1 MPNIDRREF
10 LKLVGAGGVSV
21 GAGFMLREA
30 NKDPREYL
38 IPHVLAPEDS
48 SSGLST
54 WYNSVCSMCPAGCG
68 ISVRTYEGRA
78 KKIEGNP
85 SHPVSQ
91 GRLCSLGQAGLQALY
106 NPDRLTAPMR
116 RTGAG
121 DSASFEE
128 ITWEQGLTQVGDRLD
143 LLRAARRGN
152 RVAFLTEGVRGH
164 LAQLFESFMRQLGSP
179 RLLHYDFD
187 HPHTLYAANQ
197 QFFGEN
203 HLPYYDLQ
211 NTRLLL
217 SFGADYLNNWISPV
231 HHSLGFGE
239 SRHGRPDIRG
249 RFVQI
254 EPRMSMSGAAADEWI
269 AAKPGTEG
277 ILALGLA
284 HHIVAEGNYSGADRG
299 AWITALAD
307 YTPSAVAEQTGVP
320 LTTITRLADSFVD
333 TAPSLAIGGGAAGNH
348 SNGVDTLV
356 AVNVLNYL
364 VGNIGQEGGLVFN
377 PAPAG
382 PALQQHRATYSTMLE
397 LAEAARQGEI
407 DVLIINGTNPVFTL
421 PPTAEFAQALAQIP
435 LVVSLS
441 SFLDETAALADVI
454 LPSHTYLESW
464 GDDFPEPGVGF
475 SVGAVSQPVVSPLYN
490 TRGTGDIILDL
501 ARRMGSA
508 EVMPWNSM
516 EEFLKYGWRRI
527 YQRGDPET
535 LAQGF
540 DAFWTSVLKAG
551 AWGETSSGNTAF
563 TLNPDVIAGIG
574 VAPPEFSGSEEDYP
588 FILHPY
594 LSPNLHDG
602 RGANLPWMQE
612 LPDPMT
618 SVVYGSWVEIN
629 PQTAEQM
636 GLTEGD
642 LVDIQSPHG
651 QLQVPVYIYPAIMP
665 NVVAMP
671 IGQGHR
677 EYGRYAKDR
686 GVNPIEILS
695 PQIEP
700 VTGNLATSATRVS
713 VTATGKRVKLVKTG
727 GTSRDLGRGI
737 VQTTGGLGVE
747 VTSAADNSI
756 PITEV
761 TT

>member
-68 ISVRTYEGRA
+68 ITVRTREGRA

-116 RTGAG
+116 RTGEG

-284 HHIVAEGNYSGADRG
+284 HHIVAEGNYSGADRN
-299 AWITALAD
+299 AWVTALAD
-307 YTPSAVAEQTGVP
+307 YTPAAVAEQTGVP
-320 LTTITRLADSFVD
+320 PTTITRLADSFVD

-377 PAPAG
+377 RAPAG

-464 GDDFPEPGVGF
+464 GDDFPEPGMGF

-629 PQTAEQM
+629 PETAEQM

-700 VTGNLATSATRVS
+700 ITGNLATSATRVS

-727 GTSRDLGRGI
+727 GTSRDLGRDI

>member
-38 IPHVLAPEDS
+38 IPHVLAPEDF
-48 SSGLST
+48 SSGLDT
-54 WYNSVCSMCPAGCG
+54 FYNSVCSMCPAGCG
-68 ISVRTYEGRA
+68 ISVRTREGRA

-85 SHPVSQ
+85 AHPVSQ
-91 GRLCSLGQAGLQALY
+91 GRLCTLGQAGLQALY

-116 RTGAG
+116 RTGEG
-121 DSASFEE
+121 ESASFEE
-128 ITWEQGLTQVGDRLD
+128 ITWEQGLKQVGDRLD

-152 RVAFLTEGVRGH
+152 RVAFLTQGVRGH

-197 QFFGEN
+197 QFFGESR
-203 HLPYYDLQ
+203 LPYYDLA

-239 SRHGRPDIRG
+239 SRQGRADVRG

-254 EPRMSMSGAAADEWI
+254 EPRMSISGAAADEWI
-269 AAKPGTEG
+269 PAKPGTEG

-284 HHIVAEGNYSGADRG
+284 HHIVAEGNYNGADLG
-299 AWITALAD
+299 AWTNALAD
-307 YTPSAVAEQTGVP
+307 YTPDAVAEQTGVP
-320 LTTITRLADSFVD
+320 VNSITRLADSFVD
-333 TAPSLAIGGGAAGNH
+333 TTPSLAIGGGAAGNH

-356 AVNVLNYL
+356 AVNALNYL
-364 VGNIGQEGGLVFN
+364 VGNIGQEGGLVLN
-377 PAPAG
+377 PEPAG
-382 PALQQHRATYSTMLE
+382 PAVQQHRASYSAMVE

-407 DVLIINGTNPVFTL
+407 DILIISGTNPVFTL
-421 PPTAEFAQALAQIP
+421 PPAAEFAEALAQIP

-441 SFLDETAALADVI
+441 SFLDETTALADVI

-501 ARRMGSA
+501 ARRMGSSS
-508 EVMPWNSM
+508 VMPWQNM

-527 YQRGDPET
+527 YQRGDSQT

-551 AWGETSSGNTAF
+551 AWGETTNGSTAF

-594 LSPNLHDG
+594 LSPNFHDG

-618 SVVYGSWVEIN
+618 SVVYGSWVEVN
-629 PQTAEQM
+629 PVTAEEM
-636 GLTEGD
+636 GLSEGD

-651 QLQVPVYIYPAIMP
+651 QLRVPVFVYPAIMP
-665 NVVAMP
+665 NVIAIP
-671 IGQGHR
+671 IGQGHG
-677 EYGRYAKDR
+677 EYGRYAKGR

-695 PQIEP
+695 PLLEP
-700 VTGNLATSATRVS
+700 ITGNLASSATRVNL
-713 VTATGKRVKLVKTG
+713 TPTGGRVKLVKTG
-727 GTSRDLGRGI
+727 GVSRDLGRDI
-737 VQTTGGLGVE
+737 VQHTSLGVE
-747 VTSAADNSI
+747 VSSAADNSI

>member
-38 IPHVLAPEDS
+38 IPHVLAPEDF
-48 SSGLST
+48 SSGLDT
-54 WYNSVCSMCPAGCG
+54 FYNSVCSMCPAGCG
-68 ISVRTYEGRA
+68 ISVRTREGRA

-85 SHPVSQ
+85 AHPVSQ
-91 GRLCSLGQAGLQALY
+91 GRLCTLGQAGLQALY

-116 RTGAG
+116 RTGEG
-121 DSASFEE
+121 ESASFEE
-128 ITWEQGLTQVGDRLD
+128 ITWEQGLKQVGDRLD

-152 RVAFLTEGVRGH
+152 RVAFLTQGVRGH

-197 QFFGEN
+197 QFFGESR
-203 HLPYYDLQ
+203 LPYYDLA

-239 SRHGRPDIRG
+239 SRQGRADVRG

-254 EPRMSMSGAAADEWI
+254 EPRMSISGAAADEWI
-269 AAKPGTEG
+269 PAKPGTEG

-284 HHIVAEGNYSGADRG
+284 HHIVAEGNYSGADLG
-299 AWITALAD
+299 AWTNALAD
-307 YTPSAVAEQTGVP
+307 YTPDAVAEQTGVP
-320 LTTITRLADSFVD
+320 VNTITRLADSFVD
-333 TAPSLAIGGGAAGNH
+333 TTPSLAIGGGAAGNH

-356 AVNVLNYL
+356 AVNALNYL
-364 VGNIGQEGGLVFN
+364 VGNIGQEGGLVLN

-382 PALQQHRATYSTMLE
+382 PAVQQHRASYSAMVE

-407 DVLIINGTNPVFTL
+407 DILIISGTNPVFTL
-421 PPTAEFAQALAQIP
+421 PPAAEFAEALAQIP

-441 SFLDETAALADVI
+441 SFLDETTALADVI

-501 ARRMGSA
+501 ARRMGSSS
-508 EVMPWNSM
+508 VMPWQNM

-527 YQRGDPET
+527 YQRGDSQT

-551 AWGETSSGNTAF
+551 AWGETTNGSTAF

-594 LSPNLHDG
+594 LSPNFHDG

-618 SVVYGSWVEIN
+618 SVVYGSWVEVN
-629 PQTAEQM
+629 PVTAEEM
-636 GLTEGD
+636 GLSEGD

-651 QLQVPVYIYPAIMP
+651 QLRVPVFVYPAIMP
-665 NVVAMP
+665 NVIAIP
-671 IGQGHR
+671 IGQGHG
-677 EYGRYAKDR
+677 EYGRYAKGR

-695 PQIEP
+695 PLLEP
-700 VTGNLATSATRVS
+700 ITGNLASSATRVNL
-713 VTATGKRVKLVKTG
+713 TPTGGRVKLVKTG
-727 GTSRDLGRGI
+727 GVSRDLGRDI
-737 VQTTGGLGVE
+737 VQHTSLGVE
-747 VTSAADNSI
+747 VSSAADNSI

>member
-68 ISVRTYEGRA
+68 ISVRTREGRA

-299 AWITALAD
+299 AWVTALAD
-307 YTPSAVAEQTGVP
+307 YTPAAVAEQTGVP

-364 VGNIGQEGGLVFN
+364 AGNIGREGGLLFN
-377 PAPAG
+377 PEPAG
-382 PALQQHRATYSTMLE
+382 PTSQSHQASYSTMLE

-407 DVLIINGTNPVFTL
+407 DVLIINGTNPVFSL

-671 IGQGHR
+671 IGQGHS

-727 GTSRDLGRGI
+727 GTSRDLGRDI

-747 VTSAADNSI
+747 VSSAADNSI

>member
-21 GAGFMLREA
+21 GAGFMLREST
-30 NKDPREYL
+30 KHPREYL
-38 IPHVLAPEDS
+38 IPHVVAPEDI

-68 ISVRTYEGRA
+68 ISVRTREGRA

-91 GRLCSLGQAGLQALY
+91 GRLCALGQAGLQALY
-106 NPDRLTAPMR
+106 NPDRLTAPMQR
-116 RTGAG
+116 NGEG
-121 DSASFEE
+121 SFEE
-128 ITWEQGLTQVGDRLD
+128 ITWEQGLKQVGDRLD
-143 LLRAARRGN
+143 LLRAAGRGN
-152 RVAFLTEGVRGH
+152 RVALLTTGVRGH

-179 RLLHYDFD
+179 RLLHYDYD

-197 QFFGEN
+197 QFFGEDR
-203 HLPYYDLQ
+203 LPYYDLQ

-217 SFGADYLNNWISPV
+217 SFGADYLSNWISPV

-239 SRHGRPDIRG
+239 SRQGPADVRG

-254 EPRMSMSGAAADEWI
+254 EPRMSISGAAADEWI
-269 AAKPGTEG
+269 PARPGTEG

-284 HHIVAEGNYSGADRG
+284 HHIIAEGNYSGADRD
-299 AWITALAD
+299 AWMAALVD
-307 YTPSAVAEQTGVP
+307 YTADAVAEQTGVP
-320 LTTITRLADSFVD
+320 ATTITRLADSFVD
-333 TAPSLAIGGGAAGNH
+333 TAPSLAIGGGSAGNH

-356 AVNVLNYL
+356 AVNTLNYL

-377 PAPAG
+377 PEPAG
-382 PALQQHRATYSTMLE
+382 PALQQHQASYSTMLE
-397 LAEAARQGEI
+397 LAEAARHGEI

-421 PPTAEFAQALAQIP
+421 PPTAEFESALAQIP

-441 SFLDETAALADVI
+441 SFLDETTALADVI

-501 ARRMGSA
+501 ARRMGSSN
-508 EVMPWNSM
+508 VMPWQSM
-516 EEFLKYGWRRI
+516 EEFLKYGWQRI
-527 YQRGDPET
+527 YQRGDSQT

-551 AWGETSSGNTAF
+551 AWGETKSGNTAF
-563 TLNPDVIAGIG
+563 SLNPDVIAGIG
-574 VAPPEFSGSEEDYP
+574 VAPPEFSGSEDDYP

-594 LSPNLHDG
+594 LSPNFHDG

-618 SVVYGSWVEIN
+618 SIMYGSWVEMN
-629 PQTAEQM
+629 PLTAQQM
-636 GLTEGD
+636 ELSEGD

-651 QLQVPVYIYPAIMP
+651 QLRVPVFIYPAIMP
-665 NVVAMP
+665 NVIAMP
-671 IGQGHR
+671 IGQGHG

-686 GVNPIEILS
+686 GVNPIQILS
-695 PQIEP
+695 PQLEP
-700 VTGNLATSATRVS
+700 VTGSLASSATRVNVS
-713 VTATGKRVKLVKTG
+713 PTGKRVKLVKTG
-727 GTSRDLGRGI
+727 GTSRDLGRNI
-737 VQTTGGLGVE
+737 IQTTGGSGVE
-747 VTSAADNSI
+747 VSSVSSSI

-761 TT
+761 TS

>member
-299 AWITALAD
+299 AWVTALAD
-307 YTPSAVAEQTGVP
+307 YTPAAVAEQTGVP
-320 LTTITRLADSFVD
+320 PTTITRLADSFVD

-629 PQTAEQM
+629 PETAEQM

-700 VTGNLATSATRVS
+700 ITGNLATSATRVS

>member
-68 ISVRTYEGRA
+68 ISVRTREGRA

-116 RTGAG
+116 RTGEG

-128 ITWEQGLTQVGDRLD
+128 ITWEQGLKQVGDRLD

-152 RVAFLTEGVRGH
+152 RVALLTEGVRGH

-284 HHIVAEGNYSGADRG
+284 HHIVAEGNYSGVDRG
-299 AWITALAD
+299 AWVTALAD
-307 YTPSAVAEQTGVP
+307 YTPAAVAEQTGVP
-320 LTTITRLADSFVD
+320 PTTITRLADSFVD

-464 GDDFPEPGVGF
+464 GDDFPEPGMGF

-700 VTGNLATSATRVS
+700 ITGNLATSATRVS

>member
-128 ITWEQGLTQVGDRLD
+128 ITWEQGLKQVGDRLD

-299 AWITALAD
+299 AWVTALAD
-307 YTPSAVAEQTGVP
+307 YTPAAVAEQTGVP
-320 LTTITRLADSFVD
+320 PTTITRLADSFVD

-629 PQTAEQM
+629 PETAEQM

-700 VTGNLATSATRVS
+700 ITGNLATSATRVS

-727 GTSRDLGRGI
+727 GTSRDLGRDI

>member
-68 ISVRTYEGRA
+68 ITVRTREGRA

-299 AWITALAD
+299 AWVTALAD
-307 YTPSAVAEQTGVP
+307 YTPAAVAEQTGVP
-320 LTTITRLADSFVD
+320 PTTITRLADSFVD

-629 PQTAEQM
+629 PETAEQM

-700 VTGNLATSATRVS
+700 ITGNLATSATRVS

-727 GTSRDLGRGI
+727 GTSRDLGRDI

>member
-68 ISVRTYEGRA
+68 ITVRTREGRA

-269 AAKPGTEG
+269 AAKPGSEG

-299 AWITALAD
+299 AWVTALAD
-307 YTPSAVAEQTGVP
+307 YTPAAVAEQTGVP
-320 LTTITRLADSFVD
+320 PTTITRLADSFVD

-377 PAPAG
+377 PAPAV
-382 PALQQHRATYSTMLE
+382 PALHQHRTTYSTMLE
-397 LAEAARQGEI
+397 LAEAARQGKI

-508 EVMPWNSM
+508 DVMPWNSM

-629 PQTAEQM
+629 PETAEQM

-700 VTGNLATSATRVS
+700 ITGNLATSATRVS

-727 GTSRDLGRGI
+727 GTSRDLGRDI